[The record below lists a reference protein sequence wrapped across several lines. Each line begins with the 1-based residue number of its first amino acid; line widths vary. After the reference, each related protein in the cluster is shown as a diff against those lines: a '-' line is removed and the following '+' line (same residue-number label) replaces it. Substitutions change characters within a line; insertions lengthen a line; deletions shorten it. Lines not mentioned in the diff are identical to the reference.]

1 MKVDCNVIFKEKSI
15 MFCGYITY
23 GTCEIELQDLLGK
36 VKLVSVSEFKV
47 LKNVVLSVRKDRF
60 S

>member
-1 MKVDCNVIFKEKSI
+1 

-47 LKNVVLSVRKDRF
+47 LKKTSVF
-60 S
+60 LI

>member
-1 MKVDCNVIFKEKSI
+1 LWLYNN
-15 MFCGYITY
+15 
-23 GTCEIELQDLLGK
+23 GTCEIKEQDSLGK